1 MIIGVTGKMG
11 AGKDTFAV
19 YLGKKG
25 FIHIS
30 LSDIIRQEAAARG
43 IEPSCRNLQDLGNVL
58 RREYGNGVLSK
69 MAQKRIIPG
78 KNYVVTSIRN
88 VGEIE
93 VLIQNKEFVLI
104 AIDAPQTI
112 RFARITARNYQT
124 KTLPLSFEDFQKL
137 EEREL
142 ISPESSDQRLDKCAA
157 LAKTVLLNDVELAS
171 FHRQI
176 DILLESLG
184 RRV

>member
-30 LSDIIRQEAAARG
+30 LSDIIRQEAVARG

-93 VLIQNKEFVLI
+93 VL
-104 AIDAPQTI
+104 TI
-112 RFARITARNYQT
+112 
-124 KTLPLSFEDFQKL
+124 L
-137 EEREL
+137 
-142 ISPESSDQRLDKCAA
+142 
-157 LAKTVLLNDVELAS
+157 
-171 FHRQI
+171 
-176 DILLESLG
+176 
-184 RRV
+184 